1 MSNPIDN
8 QIINTP
14 QNQVIGSSNLTNQA
28 SANINPTTI
37 INNQPINNVNQATL
51 PSETDIAINA
61 AISNFLNCMKF
72 RGSFNKTSIEN
83 FKRKEV
89 RYSKVIEELSG
100 IIEEEDDW
108 IMVFFNYVV
117 ESDKDLL
124 KNAIK
129 QVVDDFKKKGL
140 IMPQFLKRILGQS
153 SYYERLIEFFSP
165 VKQKTP
171 LLNRTSVNKVIEPL
185 KDQSLKI
192 KEETV
197 IESKV
202 DDNVN
207 KKLDFKDESNTD
219 VKENTRTRTEST
231 GSMFSAKDEDEE
243 DNTPF
248 LKTMNSLAMSIRK
261 NKSLRLN
268 NLKKWSEDMTGWFES
283 FERQTTDW
291 SSSEKAEELVNWLED
306 KALKTWEMAEPNE
319 KKNYSTIKK
328 HLVSKLT
335 PANRDFSLKS
345 QFYSAKQ
352 TPSED
357 VDQFAHRLLIMQKEW
372 PEKKK
377 ASFDSDVAKVFVKGL
392 SPEVR
397 KLVIGEEK
405 LGFQK
410 LWKKAKDIEKCEKET
425 QREIETMEAITGKE
439 VSKELKCY
447 SCGNSGHISKECSKR
462 SPLIPRIPKSN
473 DACVLCGKVGHNVE
487 KCFKLTKA
495 QESLKKVRF
504 PKDLKRY
511 CAKCKMSN
519 HSTEECRRQQQA
531 SDNIQQSTLS
541 SSN

>member
-1 MSNPIDN
+1 
-8 QIINTP
+8 
-14 QNQVIGSSNLTNQA
+14 
-28 SANINPTTI
+28 
-37 INNQPINNVNQATL
+37 
-51 PSETDIAINA
+51 
-61 AISNFLNCMKF
+61 MKF

-89 RYSKVIEELSG
+89 RYSTVIEELSG

-108 IMVFFNYVV
+108 IMVIFNYAV

-202 DDNVN
+202 DDKVN

-268 NLKKWSEDMTGWFES
+268 TLKKWSEDMTGWFES

-306 KALKTWEMAEPNE
+306 KALKT
-319 KKNYSTIKK
+319 
-328 HLVSKLT
+328 
-335 PANRDFSLKS
+335 
-345 QFYSAKQ
+345 
-352 TPSED
+352 
-357 VDQFAHRLLIMQKEW
+357 
-372 PEKKK
+372 
-377 ASFDSDVAKVFVKGL
+377 
-392 SPEVR
+392 
-397 KLVIGEEK
+397 
-405 LGFQK
+405 
-410 LWKKAKDIEKCEKET
+410 
-425 QREIETMEAITGKE
+425 
-439 VSKELKCY
+439 
-447 SCGNSGHISKECSKR
+447 
-462 SPLIPRIPKSN
+462 
-473 DACVLCGKVGHNVE
+473 
-487 KCFKLTKA
+487 
-495 QESLKKVRF
+495 
-504 PKDLKRY
+504 
-511 CAKCKMSN
+511 
-519 HSTEECRRQQQA
+519 
-531 SDNIQQSTLS
+531 
-541 SSN
+541 